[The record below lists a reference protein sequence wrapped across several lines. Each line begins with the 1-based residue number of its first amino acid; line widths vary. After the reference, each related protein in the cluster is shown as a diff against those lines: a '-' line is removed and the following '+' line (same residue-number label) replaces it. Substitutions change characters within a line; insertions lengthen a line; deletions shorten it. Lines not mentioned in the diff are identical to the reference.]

1 MGKDRTHRVPCRN
14 HHRHV
19 RRTCME
25 TLMTELEIVLSIA
38 VVVLLWA
45 YRGAV
50 RRGDHYKA
58 LMLAIGVGAINIEV
72 DAETHTYRLEV
83 CDEIKR
89 HLETKG

>member
-1 MGKDRTHRVPCRN
+1 
-14 HHRHV
+14 
-19 RRTCME
+19 
-25 TLMTELEIVLSIA
+25 MTDLEIVLSIA

-45 YRGAV
+45 YRTAV

-58 LMLAIGVGAINIEV
+58 TLIAVGLGVVSIEV

-89 HLETKG
+89 HMETKG